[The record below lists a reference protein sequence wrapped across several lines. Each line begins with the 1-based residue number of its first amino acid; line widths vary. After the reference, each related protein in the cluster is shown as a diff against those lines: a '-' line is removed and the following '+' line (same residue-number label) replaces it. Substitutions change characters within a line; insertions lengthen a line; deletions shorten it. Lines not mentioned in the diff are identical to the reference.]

1 MEDNFVILKY
11 SEKDGL
17 STLGW
22 ACGDHLSIPKPSS
35 PNVQPSLGLHRLP
48 CSGQTVSLPINPYV
62 DVPLSWSLSLCLK
75 SLL

>member
-35 PNVQPSLGLHRLP
+35 PMF
-48 CSGQTVSLPINPYV
+48 SLP
-62 DVPLSWSLSLCLK
+62 
-75 SLL
+75 